1 MGGLAELWDVW
12 GAEFLLLSSLLLQV
26 FLLIFTELRRCVS
39 GALLSAALNGIL
51 WLLYLLADSVA
62 IYILG
67 HMSLSSKPHEQ
78 QQIMAFWASLLM
90 VHLGGQDTI
99 TAYAM
104 EDNNLWLRH
113 LFILLVQAAGA
124 AYVLRKYGSGVLL
137 AAAILMFLVG
147 VAKYCERIY
156 ALKFAGLDTIGKFLN
171 GFEVMSRDISYP
183 VPASLDAEEVLQ
195 GAHDLLP
202 LSMSQFL
209 HFQINLSDFQI
220 TAIFAYHDRTNPDGS
235 IGRSMLLQ
243 LLGMQLSLVRDI
255 LYTKTVVIHTRYG
268 CVSRFVSV
276 VSTIVAFYLFQ
287 LSIMTAG
294 RYSRRDTVVTY
305 ILLAG
310 AFFLEAASLLRVAMS
325 TWTCAWLRAA
335 GWNCLHAAVVYL
347 RRCVMVAH
355 NCRRWSGSIGQQ
367 DLLPFKRDGKTGV
380 CYAIASCF
388 GLEKRWNRL
397 RFTDYVVISHVMED
411 LLLQEVQRMVEA
423 CGENVHTLWG
433 YRGQLARGTWG
444 AEVYDLLGVDE
455 IGFDGSILAWHYA
468 TDAFLH
474 FFDLCML
481 ERDCIQSESED
492 LARVPHM
499 KSSVLGMLPEERELQ
514 KPVAELIRTLSR
526 YMVFLLAERPHL
538 LPSPVRRG
546 HYDFFIAQFKE
557 FPDIEP
563 GDSVPYDIR
572 PEVELAKKLLARC
585 EEKKEPVAKVLGV
598 ISGVWVEMLCYA
610 AGHCS
615 NDSHGRQLSSGTEFI
630 TVVWFLT
637 TALYKRF
644 HYNDRQDS
652 RRVQRR
658 NWLRYPVKY

>member
-1 MGGLAELWDVW
+1 
-12 GAEFLLLSSLLLQV
+12 
-26 FLLIFTELRRCVS
+26 
-39 GALLSAALNGIL
+39 
-51 WLLYLLADSVA
+51 
-62 IYILG
+62 
-67 HMSLSSKPHEQ
+67 
-78 QQIMAFWASLLM
+78 
-90 VHLGGQDTI
+90 
-99 TAYAM
+99 
-104 EDNNLWLRH
+104 
-113 LFILLVQAAGA
+113 
-124 AYVLRKYGSGVLL
+124 
-137 AAAILMFLVG
+137 
-147 VAKYCERIY
+147 
-156 ALKFAGLDTIGKFLN
+156 
-171 GFEVMSRDISYP
+171 
-183 VPASLDAEEVLQ
+183 
-195 GAHDLLP
+195 
-202 LSMSQFL
+202 
-209 HFQINLSDFQI
+209 
-220 TAIFAYHDRTNPDGS
+220 
-235 IGRSMLLQ
+235 
-243 LLGMQLSLVRDI
+243 
-255 LYTKTVVIHTRYG
+255 
-268 CVSRFVSV
+268 
-276 VSTIVAFYLFQ
+276 
-287 LSIMTAG
+287 
-294 RYSRRDTVVTY
+294 
-305 ILLAG
+305 
-310 AFFLEAASLLRVAMS
+310 
-325 TWTCAWLRAA
+325 
-335 GWNCLHAAVVYL
+335 
-347 RRCVMVAH
+347 
-355 NCRRWSGSIGQQ
+355 
-367 DLLPFKRDGKTGV
+367 
-380 CYAIASCF
+380 
-388 GLEKRWNRL
+388 
-397 RFTDYVVISHVMED
+397 MED